1 MDSDL
6 NWWMNNP
13 RRILCSAPMRGNRH
27 IIIQK
32 GNVMPYSKS
41 VPPALRLTI
50 DPPDTFSAG
59 ASDRIAPTLYVRNAR
74 LDDLKTLTVWIN
86 GQDVTARL
94 DRDAE
99 IIDGDPICV
108 NLPMLRFGSGLH
120 HIRAGIESPD
130 GSMVA
135 IGESYYEV
143 GGSGPAQSVIDPRG
157 DLLVPAERHEG
168 GGYGHCCC
176 PKGGGGQPGG
186 RQPGGR
192 RPGGRQPGGQQPGD
206 GNQGAPDP
214 DDKNPPPNPDCKIVN
229 VRIRPQPTVS
239 ERTRRAR
246 VEVITDPANGEVT
259 FARNFFVTYIAF
271 TGFLLAGSSR
281 RSDPRTVTR
290 QDLGR
295 KGVQLIR
302 TDTLDAAGLVT
313 PAGPRAV
320 DIEISEINQRLRSGS
335 LRLITF
341 QNAGVPTAVTIGA
354 RCKEGGRKA
363 FITVGIRDPLPGDDD
378 DDGNGSP

>member
-1 MDSDL
+1 
-6 NWWMNNP
+6 
-13 RRILCSAPMRGNRH
+13 MRENRLIH
-27 IIIQK
+27 HSEK
-32 GNVMPYSKS
+32 GNVMPHSQP
-41 VPPALRLTI
+41 VPPPFRLLI
-50 DPPDTFSAG
+50 DPPDAFSAG
-59 ASDRIAPTLYVRNAR
+59 ASDRIAPTLYVPGAR
-74 LDDLKTLTVWIN
+74 PDDLKTLTIWIN
-86 GQDVTARL
+86 GRDVTARL

-99 IIDGDPICV
+99 IIDGDPVCV
-108 NLPMLRFGSGLH
+108 RLPMLRFGGGLH
-120 HIRAGIESPD
+120 HVRASIESPD
-130 GSMVA
+130 GASIA
-135 IGESYYEV
+135 LGESYYEV
-143 GGSGPAQSVIDPRG
+143 GGGGPAQSVIDPRG
-157 DLLVPAERHEG
+157 ELLVPAEPREG
-168 GGYGHCCC
+168 DKYGPCHCCC
-176 PKGGGGQPGG
+176 PKGDGGRPGGQQPGG
-186 RQPGGR
+186 Q
-192 RPGGRQPGGQQPGD
+192 QPGGQQPGD

-214 DDKNPPPNPDCKIVN
+214 NDKNPPPNPVCKIIN

-239 ERTRRAR
+239 ERTQRAR
-246 VEVITDPANGEVT
+246 VEVITDPADGEVV

-271 TGFLLAGSSR
+271 TGFLLSGSSR

-320 DIEISEINQRLRSGS
+320 EIEISEINQRLRSGG
-335 LRLITF
+335 LRLTTF

-378 DDGNGSP
+378 DDDGNSGSP

>member
-1 MDSDL
+1 
-6 NWWMNNP
+6 
-13 RRILCSAPMRGNRH
+13 
-27 IIIQK
+27 
-32 GNVMPYSKS
+32 MPHSKP
-41 VPPALRLTI
+41 VPPPFRLTI
-50 DPPDTFSAG
+50 DPPDAFSAG
-59 ASDRIAPTLYVRNAR
+59 ASDRIAPTLYVRGAR
-74 LDDLKTLTVWIN
+74 LDDLRTLTIWIN
-86 GQDVTARL
+86 GRDVTARL

-108 NLPMLRFGSGLH
+108 RLPVLRFGGGLH
-120 HIRAGIESPD
+120 HVRAAIERPD
-130 GSMVA
+130 GARIA

-143 GGSGPAQSVIDPRG
+143 GGGGPAQSVIDPRG
-157 DLLVPAERHEG
+157 EVLVPAEPREG
-168 GGYGHCCC
+168 GRYGHCCC
-176 PKGGGGQPGG
+176 PKEGGRAGAQPPGGQP
-186 RQPGGR
+186 
-192 RPGGRQPGGQQPGD
+192 PGD

-239 ERTRRAR
+239 ERTRRVR
-246 VEVITDPANGEVT
+246 VEVITDPANGEVV

-295 KGVQLIR
+295 KGVRLIR

-320 DIEISEINQRLRSGS
+320 EIEISEINRRLRSGS
-335 LRLITF
+335 LRLTTF

-363 FITVGIRDPLPGDDD
+363 FLTVGIRDPLPGDDD
-378 DDGNGSP
+378 DNDDDNGGGGSP